1 MANRKSKGKNNGRNA
16 SPSAVQ
22 KSSAISISEEDA
34 ALLEKA
40 KQAWK
45 AGELDLAEY
54 RRLLEEDLEKE
65 IENKRKE
72 QETQLGKS
80 KETFEREYTKSLDEK
95 HKTLKKDV
103 SDLEKTKKELEKSVS
118 GLEGELS
125 KISDKISDA
134 DKKAEGIIGKAEK
147 EAENIA

>member
-16 SPSAVQ
+16 SPSAVP

-40 KQAWK
+40 KQASK

-72 QETQLGKS
+72 QETQLEKS
-80 KETFEREYTKSLDEK
+80 KETFEREYTK
-95 HKTLKKDV
+95 
-103 SDLEKTKKELEKSVS
+103 
-118 GLEGELS
+118 EGCIGSREN
-125 KISDKISDA
+125 K
-134 DKKAEGIIGKAEK
+134 GRIGKK
-147 EAENIA
+147 R

>member
-16 SPSAVQ
+16 SPSAVP

-40 KQAWK
+40 KHASK

-65 IENKRKE
+65 IAVLKE
-72 QETQLGKS
+72 DDELLYKAFQISSAVLPGYILPEI
-80 KETFEREYTKSLDEK
+80 YSL
-95 HKTLKKDV
+95 V
-103 SDLEKTKKELEKSVS
+103 
-118 GLEGELS
+118 LS
-125 KISDKISDA
+125 
-134 DKKAEGIIGKAEK
+134 
-147 EAENIA
+147 

>member
-16 SPSAVQ
+16 SPSAVP
-22 KSSAISISEEDA
+22 KSSVISISEEDA

-40 KQAWK
+40 KQASK
-45 AGELDLAEY
+45 AGELDLADY

-72 QETQLGKS
+72 QETQLEKS
-80 KETFEREYTKSLDEK
+80 KETFEREYAKSLDEK
-95 HKTLKKDV
+95 YKTLKKDV

-134 DKKAEGIIGKAEK
+134 EVKKCWMKLNRKNPI
-147 EAENIA
+147 